1 MAKAPPRQ
9 AFRKLV
15 LRTLSGVTQAPFPS
29 FIEPMHPTQH
39 AKVPAGAQW
48 QYEIKLDGWRGQL
61 HLRNGSAKI
70 FSRNAHDITVKCAT
84 VAAAAADLQASA
96 AVLDGE
102 IVVQDSRGVPDF
114 LALRSA
120 MSRGQTRLLFF
131 AFDLLHLDGFD
142 LRAARLT
149 DRRSVLKQLLANQ
162 PGGRILMSETI
173 DLEEPPALLFQHA
186 CELGMEGIVAKRIDA
201 PYRSGRVQSW
211 IKVKCV
217 RRLALP
223 IIGYVPQKGN
233 SIAAIRL
240 GRHDGGAL
248 VYAGKAGTGFTVKS
262 AQSVRE
268 RLAPL
273 HRKTPPLA
281 KPLKRPDTIWV
292 EPQVIA
298 DIAFTELTEEG
309 MLRHASFKGL
319 KP

>member
-9 AFRKLV
+9 TFRKLV
-15 LRTLSGVTQAPFPS
+15 LRSLSGVTQAPFPG

-39 AKVPAGAQW
+39 AKPPAGELW

-61 HLRNGSAKI
+61 HLRNGAAKMW
-70 FSRNAHDITVKCAT
+70 SRNGNDITAQCTTIATAAT
-84 VAAAAADLQASA
+84 VIPAAA

-120 MSRGQTRLLFF
+120 MSRGQHWLLFF
-131 AFDLLHLDGFD
+131 AFDLLHLDGYD
-142 LRAARLT
+142 LRAAALA
-149 DRRSVLKQLLANQ
+149 DRRRVLEQLLAGK

-173 DLEEPPALLFQHA
+173 ELEEPPALLFQHA
-186 CELGMEGIVAKRIDA
+186 CELGMEGLVAKRTDA

-223 IIGYVPQKGN
+223 IIGYVPSKGN
-233 SIAAIRL
+233 TIAAIRL
-240 GRHDGGAL
+240 GRHDGREL

-292 EPQVIA
+292 EPKVIA
-298 DIAFTELTEEG
+298 EIAFTELTEDG

-319 KP
+319 KV

>member
-15 LRTLSGVTQAPFPS
+15 LRTLPGVMQAPFPG

-39 AKVPAGAQW
+39 ANVPAGAIW

-61 HLRNGSAKI
+61 HLRNGAATM
-70 FSRNAHDITVKCAT
+70 FSRNGHDITDKCASI
-84 VAAAAADLQASA
+84 AAARANVQASA

-120 MSRGQTRLLFF
+120 MSRGQGRLLFF

-142 LRAARLT
+142 LRAAPLA
-149 DRRSVLKQLLANQ
+149 DRRGVLKQLLANE

-173 DLEEPPALLFQHA
+173 DLDEPPALLFQHA
-186 CELGMEGIVAKRIDA
+186 CDLGMEGLVAKRVDA

-223 IIGYVPQKGN
+223 IIGYVPSKGN
-233 SIAAIRL
+233 MIAAVRL
-240 GRHDGGAL
+240 GRHDGREL

-262 AQSVRE
+262 AQSVRD
-268 RLAPL
+268 RLVPL

-292 EPQVIA
+292 EPKVIA
-298 DIAFTELTEEG
+298 DIAFTELTEDG

-319 KP
+319 KS

>member
-15 LRTLSGVTQAPFPS
+15 LRTLAGVTQAPFPG

-39 AKVPAGAQW
+39 AKPPAGVRW

-61 HLRNGSAKI
+61 HLRNRFAKM
-70 FSRNAHDITVKCAT
+70 FSRNGNDLTAQCAT
-84 VAAAAADLQASA
+84 ITAAAAELQANS

-102 IVVQDSRGVPDF
+102 IVVPGENGIPNF

-120 MSRGQTRLLFF
+120 MSGGQSKLLYY
-131 AFDLLHLDGFD
+131 AFDLLHLDGYD
-142 LRAARLT
+142 LRGASLA
-149 DRRSVLKQLLANQ
+149 DRRGVLAQLLAGS

-173 DLEEPPALLFQHA
+173 DIQEPPDLLYRHA
-186 CELGMEGIVAKRIDA
+186 CELGLEGIVAKRVDA

-211 IKVKCV
+211 VKVKCI

-240 GRHDGGAL
+240 GRREGGAL
-248 VYAGKAGTGFTVKS
+248 VYAGKAGTGFTVTS
-262 AQSVRE
+262 AQSVRA
-268 RLAPL
+268 RLLPL
-273 HRKTPPLA
+273 HRKSPPLA
-281 KPLKRPDTIWV
+281 KPVRRPDTIWV
-292 EPQVIA
+292 EPKVIA
-298 DIAFTELTEEG
+298 DIAFTELTEDG

-319 KP
+319 KE

>member
-15 LRTLSGVTQAPFPS
+15 LRTLSGVAQAPFPG
-29 FIEPMHPTQH
+29 FVEPMHPTQH
-39 AKVPAGAQW
+39 SKLPAGARW

-61 HLRNGSAKI
+61 HLRNGAAKM
-70 FSRNAHDITVKCAT
+70 FSRNGNDLTAQCAT
-84 VAAAAADLQASA
+84 LVAAAAEMQATS

-102 IVVQDSRGVPDF
+102 IVVPGENGIPNF
-114 LALRSA
+114 LELRSA
-120 MSRGQTRLLFF
+120 MTRGQSRLLFY

-142 LRAARLT
+142 LRAAPLA
-149 DRRSVLKQLLANQ
+149 DRRSVLKQLLANE

-173 DLEEPPALLFQHA
+173 ILDEPPALLFHHA
-186 CELGMEGIVAKRIDA
+186 CELGMEGIVAKRADA
-201 PYRSGRVQSW
+201 PYRSGRVASW
-211 IKVKCV
+211 VKVKCI

-240 GRHDGGAL
+240 GRHDGREL

-262 AQSVRE
+262 AQNVRD

-292 EPQVIA
+292 EPKVIA
-298 DIAFTELTEEG
+298 DIAFTELTEDG
-309 MLRHASFKGL
+309 VLRHASFKGL
-319 KP
+319 KE

>member
-9 AFRKLV
+9 AFRTLV
-15 LRTLSGVTQAPFPS
+15 LRTLPGVTQAPFPG
-29 FIEPMHPTQH
+29 FIEPMQPTQH
-39 AKVPAGAQW
+39 AKLPAGTQW

-61 HLRNGSAKI
+61 HLRNGAAKI
-70 FSRNAHDITVKCAT
+70 FSRNGNDLTAQCAT
-84 VAAAAADLQASA
+84 ITAAAADLQATS

-102 IVVQDSRGVPDF
+102 IVVPGRNGIPNF
-114 LALRSA
+114 LELRSA
-120 MSRGQTRLLFF
+120 MTRGQSRLLFYV
-131 AFDLLHLDGFD
+131 FDLLHLDGFD
-142 LRAARLT
+142 LRAVPLA
-149 DRRSVLKQLLANQ
+149 DRRSVLKQLLANE
-162 PGGRILMSETI
+162 PGRRILMSETI
-173 DLEEPPALLFQHA
+173 DIQEPPALLFQHA
-186 CELGMEGIVAKRIDA
+186 CDLGMEGMVAKRVDA
-201 PYRSGRVQSW
+201 PYRSGRVQTW
-211 IKVKCV
+211 VKVKCI

-233 SIAAIRL
+233 SISAIRL
-240 GRHDGGAL
+240 GRPEGDGL

-268 RLAPL
+268 RLLPL

-292 EPQVIA
+292 EPRVIA

-319 KP
+319 KE

>member
-15 LRTLSGVTQAPFPS
+15 LRTLPGVTQAPFPA
-29 FIEPMHPTQH
+29 FIEPMHPTQY
-39 AKVPAGAQW
+39 AKLPTGAQW

-61 HLRNGSAKI
+61 HLRRGGAKM
-70 FSRNAHDITVKCAT
+70 FSRNGNDLTGNCASIVSAAGDIPAT
-84 VAAAAADLQASA
+84 D

-102 IVVQDSRGVPDF
+102 IVVQDKNGVPNF

-120 MSRGQTRLLFF
+120 MTSGQGRLLFF

-142 LRAARLT
+142 VRAAPLA
-149 DRRSVLKQLLANQ
+149 DRRGVLKQLLANE

-173 DLEEPPALLFQHA
+173 DIDEPPELLFRHA
-186 CELGMEGIVAKRIDA
+186 CELNLEGIVAKRIDA
-201 PYRSGRVQSW
+201 PYRSGRMQSW

-240 GRHDGGAL
+240 GRHDGREL

-262 AQSVRE
+262 ARSVRE

-292 EPQVIA
+292 EPIVEA
-298 DIAFTELTEEG
+298 DIAFTELTEDG

-319 KP
+319 K

>member
-1 MAKAPPRQ
+1 MM
-9 AFRKLV
+9 
-15 LRTLSGVTQAPFPS
+15 RTLPGAQRAPFPS
-29 FIEPMHPTQH
+29 FIEPMHPSQH
-39 AKVPAGAQW
+39 SKPPVGARW

-61 HLRNGSAKI
+61 HLRRGAANL
-70 FSRNAHDITVKCAT
+70 FSRNGNDLTASCTTIAT
-84 VAAAAADLQASA
+84 AAADIPASD

-102 IVVQDSRGVPDF
+102 IVVPGRNGIPNF
-114 LALRSA
+114 LELKSA
-120 MSRGQTRLLFF
+120 MTRSQSRLLYY
-131 AFDLLHLDGFD
+131 AFDVLHLDGFD
-142 LRAARLT
+142 LRPVPLA
-149 DRRSVLKQLLANQ
+149 DRRRLLAQLLAGS

-173 DLEEPPALLFQHA
+173 DIQEPPDLLYRHA

-240 GRHDGGAL
+240 GRPEGGAL

-268 RLAPL
+268 RLLPL
-273 HRKTPPLA
+273 HRKSPPLA

-292 EPQVIA
+292 EPKVIA
-298 DIAFTELTEEG
+298 DIAFTELTEDG

-319 KP
+319 KS